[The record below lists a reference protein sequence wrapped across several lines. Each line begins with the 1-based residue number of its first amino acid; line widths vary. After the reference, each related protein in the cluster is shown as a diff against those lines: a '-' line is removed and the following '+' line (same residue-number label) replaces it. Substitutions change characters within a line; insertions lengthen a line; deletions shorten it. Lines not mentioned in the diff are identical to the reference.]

1 MSSQRPEFSVLMKYH
16 FGKPQ
21 AMTWS
26 YPIMVMTIL
35 LTLFYVI
42 RCFLPSDEAAIP
54 ATSLIGFS
62 IFVPIVTIFCL
73 VLPSLYLLRGQY
85 DMLVGRYA
93 GVGVLVTSCLSGVP
107 LMLISTSLYNLFAWL
122 WLHTGASMV
131 YPAFLYFGGTAST
144 SARILSVLTDTVIPG
159 FGASMFFFGVLWSR
173 FRSKERMVGYII
185 IGLTYALYGLDL
197 INFPSLFIIGFWC
210 AFLRSKS
217 MSIFGPFLCLVG
229 CRITDFFLAGTLSKV
244 DIMTTVAYS
253 DIDATYLYA
262 SLPSLFI
269 GFILLSFFMRILN
282 DFNSS
287 YVTKE
292 EDGEDDSRIP
302 SFDRGINL
310 SIVLSAVL
318 MLVLWVMLFKG
329 VHL

>member
-1 MSSQRPEFSVLMKYH
+1 MSSDRPEFSVLMKYH

-21 AMTWS
+21 ALTWS

-35 LTLFYVI
+35 LMLFYVI

-73 VLPSLYLLRGQY
+73 VLPSLYLMKGHY
-85 DMLVGRYA
+85 DVLVGRYA
-93 GVGVLVTSCLSGVP
+93 GVGVLVTSFLSGVP
-107 LMLISTSLYNLFAWL
+107 LMLISVSIYNIFAWL

-131 YPAFLYFGGTAST
+131 YPAFLYFGGTETAS
-144 SARILSVLTDTVIPG
+144 AKVLSILTDTVIPG
-159 FGASMFFFGVLWSR
+159 FGACLFFFGVLWSR
-173 FRSKERMVGYII
+173 FRSGERLAGYII
-185 IGLTYALYGLDL
+185 IGLTYALYGLDF

-210 AFLRSKS
+210 AFVRSKS
-217 MSIFGPFLCLVG
+217 MSLFGPFLCLIG
-229 CRITDFFLAGTLSKV
+229 CRLTDLLLAGTLSRV

-253 DIDATYLYA
+253 DIDPTYLYA

-269 GFILLSFFMRILN
+269 GLILLSFFMRILT
-282 DFNSS
+282 DFNAA
-287 YVTKE
+287 YATKE
-292 EDGEDDSRIP
+292 EDSEYDSRIP
-302 SFDRGINL
+302 SFDRGLNL

-318 MLVLWVMLFKG
+318 MIILWVMLFKG